1 MSMRDTIK
9 ETACELLITNGYRGF
24 RFGDI
29 ADRLKITRANIH
41 YHFGTKSKLV
51 DEVLADYLVRTTAE
65 MRSVWCSDLTYE
77 EKVVATM
84 ELNRRRYNRFNKRD
98 GVGGAPWSLISR
110 MRLEA
115 RLLTKGARSSLR
127 AFSSHIEEYVAG
139 AIAQAQA
146 KGEIAADAPAP
157 DIAVQIVS
165 IIDSAGPITQD
176 AGSFARLE
184 HLYLAH
190 MRVIAHAYVSK
201 RKPKGHKQLRAVGDE
216 D

>member
-1 MSMRDTIK
+1 MRDKIRQA
-9 ETACELLITNGYRGF
+9 ACTLLIRHGYQGL

-29 ADRLKITRANIH
+29 ARELNTTRANIH
-41 YHFGTKSKLV
+41 YHHGTKSQLV
-51 DEVLADYLVRTTAE
+51 DEVIADYVGAVIGR
-65 MRSVWCSDLTYE
+65 MREIWESESTYE
-77 EKVVATM
+77 DKVIATM
-84 ELNRRRYNRFNKRD
+84 ELNRRRYLRFNASND
-98 GVGGAPWSLISR
+98 VGEAPWSLISR

-115 RLLTKGARSSLR
+115 NLLSEASRTHLRS
-127 AFSSHIEEYVAG
+127 FSRHMERFVEQ

-146 KGEIAADAPAP
+146 NGEIATEAPVR

-176 AGSFARLE
+176 AGCFARLE

-201 RKPKGHKQLRAVGDE
+201 RKLRPRRALTVAR
-216 D
+216 

>member
-1 MSMRDTIK
+1 MRDKIK
-9 ETACELLITNGYRGF
+9 AVARDLLIMNGYRGL

-29 ADRLKITRANIH
+29 ADRLQITRANIH
-41 YHFGTKSKLV
+41 YHFGTKSQLV
-51 DEVLADYLVRTTAE
+51 DDVLDEYLKETILE
-65 MRSVWCSDLTYE
+65 MGSVWESDLSYE

-84 ELNRRRYNRFNKRD
+84 ELNRRRYVRFNRRNET
-98 GVGGAPWSLISR
+98 GGAPWSLISR

-115 RLLTKGARSSLR
+115 NLLSKEARLQLR
-127 AFSSHIEEYVAG
+127 DFSRCMEQFVAK
-139 AIAQAQA
+139 AIDQAQA
-146 KGEIAADAPAP
+146 NREIAADAPVQ

-190 MRVIAHAYVSK
+190 MRVIAHAYVS
-201 RKPKGHKQLRAVGDE
+201 RHKPKGTWKRVAAAAAGD
-216 D
+216 